1 MKDGLH
7 VQLKNCDQC
16 LFTDRK
22 IVPDDR
28 RDDLIKGCLEK
39 DLYFSCHKDMV
50 HNYSKS
56 GRELCC
62 RGFYDR
68 YGTHS
73 SSIRIAKA
81 LGIVK
86 FVSFDGE

>member
-1 MKDGLH
+1 
-7 VQLKNCDQC
+7 
-16 LFTDRK
+16 
-22 IVPDDR
+22 
-28 RDDLIKGCLEK
+28 
-39 DLYFSCHKDMV
+39 MV